1 MAKQIIRVVSRAGDG
16 ELKTKE
22 YEDFTELLQRH
33 DQIGLDDCST
43 DLSFRGLPLFR
54 GLVGPIPEANKVI
67 LYESPDVFEAMTK
80 EWSQR
85 KTKRKRRTREELENS
100 LKEASERE
108 ASQSPSLPTVP
119 FPKFSL
125 GLGTASTPTVNS

>member
-1 MAKQIIRVVSRAGDG
+1 MAKTIIRVVSRAGDG

-33 DQIGLDDCST
+33 EQIGLDDCST

-54 GLVGPIPEANKVI
+54 GLVGPIPENKVV
-67 LYESPDVFEAMTK
+67 LYETPDVFEVMTK

-85 KTKRKRRTREELENS
+85 KTKRKRRTREELEQFQQ
-100 LKEASERE
+100 EETE
-108 ASQSPSLPTVP
+108 SPPKTVVP

-125 GLGTASTPTVNS
+125 GLTPNSAPTLNS

>member
-1 MAKQIIRVVSRAGDG
+1 MAKKIIRVVSRAGDG

-22 YEDFTELLQRH
+22 YEDFSELQQRH
-33 DQIGLDDCST
+33 EQIGLDDCST

-54 GLVGPIPEANKVI
+54 GLIGPIPEANKVI
-67 LYESPDVFEAMTK
+67 LYESPDVFEFMTK

-85 KTKRKRRTREELENS
+85 KTKRKRRTREELES
-100 LKEASERE
+100 
-108 ASQSPSLPTVP
+108 SQTVTNEGQSKSVVP

-125 GLGTASTPTVNS
+125 GLGMGSSTTVNS